1 MPQSTRARFGPS
13 VPRPA
18 TAERAQISSWH
29 IKSSDRSSWP
39 TRSAAHSSAA
49 SPSAEL
55 LGDSIPITNLSRG
68 SQISIMPAGRPCV
81 HPSAVSSLG
90 GFRTPAVELAV
101 PSLMRPAS
109 ETFHTSGRSHSK
121 SGTAAYL
128 LYFHPTWMGR
138 MARSVSRRAL
148 ADARSVPARV
158 RRQYHRPAEMRGH
171 CRHERPE
178 LDTRADT
185 WPLGLAVTYLP
196 VFSML
201 RRIAAARFLNN

>member
-18 TAERAQISSWH
+18 TAERAQISRWH
-29 IKSSDRSSWP
+29 VKSSDRSSCP

-49 SPSAEL
+49 SPSANL
-55 LGDSIPITNLSRG
+55 LGRLDSDHKSLPRLSNLHNACGTALRSPKRG
-68 SQISIMPAGRPCV
+68 FL
-81 HPSAVSSLG
+81 LG
-90 GFRTPAVELAV
+90 GFRTPAAELVV

-109 ETFHTSGRSHSK
+109 ETLHTSGRSHSK

-128 LYFHPTWMGR
+128 LIFPPHLDGTNGKV
-138 MARSVSRRAL
+138 SVQTRL
-148 ADARSVPARV
+148 ADARSVPARA

-178 LDTRADT
+178 LDTGVQT
-185 WPLGLAVTYLP
+185 LGRLALP
-196 VFSML
+196 SHICRCSVCS
-201 RRIAAARFLNN
+201 AE